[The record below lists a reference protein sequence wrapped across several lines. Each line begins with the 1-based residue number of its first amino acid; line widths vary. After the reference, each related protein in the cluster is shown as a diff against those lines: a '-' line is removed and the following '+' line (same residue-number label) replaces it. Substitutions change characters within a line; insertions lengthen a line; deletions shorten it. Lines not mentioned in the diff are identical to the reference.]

1 MKKLVAFTL
10 AAGMVLT
17 TLSGCAAK
25 KTQGTSSGEAT
36 SIVESEA
43 EEIANTEDKNGASSE
58 SQYDEPDNVV
68 IEYDGSKL
76 IDLPTES
83 IKVTLRGKQI
93 LPGRDTAE
101 TLQKS
106 FVSTFVDNSRFTI
119 NRWNPEY
126 VVGPDGELTVT
137 AHSDDYKTEDEP
149 DVKDVIPDSYMFK
162 KMSALSLEEGT
173 QFEFLGLTENS
184 SFDDV
189 WRTMNQYG
197 DPYEGHNYTKETD
210 EERGSRAGVLCYLT
224 KDGYDIQFNFDGFGE
239 YLSSVFISYTPG
251 ELSRR
256 EGLASLQDNQ

>member
-1 MKKLVAFTL
+1 MKKLVAFIL

-17 TLSGCAAK
+17 TFSGCTAK
-25 KTQGTSSGEAT
+25 KTQDTSSSETISA
-36 SIVESEA
+36 VESEV
-43 EEIANTEDKNGASSE
+43 EDVSNTEDEQSSDTK

-76 IDLPTES
+76 IDLPTEN

-101 TLQKS
+101 TLQES
-106 FVSTFVDNSRFTI
+106 FENTFVDNSRFTI

-126 VVGPDGELTVT
+126 VVGTDGELTVT

-189 WRTMNQYG
+189 WRTMSQYG
-197 DPYEGHNYTKETD
+197 DPYEGYNYTKETD
-210 EERGSRAGVLCYLT
+210 DERGSRAGVLRYLT
-224 KDGYDIQFNFDGFGE
+224 KDGYDIQFNFDAFGK

-251 ELSRR
+251 ELTRR
-256 EGLASLQDNQ
+256 EGLASLQNNQ

>member
-10 AAGMVLT
+10 AAGIVLT

-43 EEIANTEDKNGASSE
+43 EEIADTEDKNGASSE

-101 TLQKS
+101 TLQES
-106 FVSTFVDNSRFTI
+106 FENTFVDNSRFTI

-126 VVGPDGELTVT
+126 VVGTDGELTVT

-149 DVKDVIPDSYMFK
+149 DIKDVVPDMYMFK
-162 KMSALSLEEGT
+162 K
-173 QFEFLGLTENS
+173 
-184 SFDDV
+184 
-189 WRTMNQYG
+189 
-197 DPYEGHNYTKETD
+197 
-210 EERGSRAGVLCYLT
+210 
-224 KDGYDIQFNFDGFGE
+224 
-239 YLSSVFISYTPG
+239 
-251 ELSRR
+251 
-256 EGLASLQDNQ
+256 

>member
-1 MKKLVAFTL
+1 MKKLVVMTL
-10 AAGMVLT
+10 AAGMVFT
-17 TLSGCAAK
+17 TFSGCTAK
-25 KTQGTSSGEAT
+25 KTQNTSSSETISA
-36 SIVESEA
+36 VESEV
-43 EEIANTEDKNGASSE
+43 EDVSNTEDEQSSDTK

-76 IDLPTES
+76 IDLPEKS

-101 TLQKS
+101 TLQES
-106 FVSTFVDNSRFTI
+106 FENTFVDNSRFAV
-119 NRWNPEY
+119 NRWTPEY

-137 AHSDDYKTEDEP
+137 AHSDDFKTEDEP
-149 DVKDVIPDSYMFK
+149 DVKDVIPDLYMFK

-173 QFEFLGLTENS
+173 QFEFLTMTESS

-189 WRTMNQYG
+189 WRTMSQYG

-224 KDGYDIQFNFDGFGE
+224 KDGYDIQFNFDGFGK

>member
-10 AAGMVLT
+10 AVGMVLT

-25 KTQGTSSGEAT
+25 KTQDTSSSEAT

-43 EEIANTEDKNGASSE
+43 AEVSDAEDKDDANSE
-58 SQYDEPDNVV
+58 SEYDEPDNVV
-68 IEYDGSKL
+68 IECDTSKL
-76 IDLPTES
+76 IDLPEES

-101 TLQKS
+101 TLQES
-106 FVSTFVDNSRFTI
+106 FENTFVDNSRFAV
-119 NRWNPEY
+119 NRWTPEY

-137 AHSDDYKTEDEP
+137 AHSDDFKTEDEP

>member
-17 TLSGCAAK
+17 TFSGCTAK
-25 KTQGTSSGEAT
+25 KTQGTSSSEAT

-43 EEIANTEDKNGASSE
+43 EEIADAENKNDASSE

-68 IEYDGSKL
+68 IEYDGNKL

-106 FVSTFVDNSRFTI
+106 FESTFVDNSRFTI

-149 DVKDVIPDSYMFK
+149 DVKDVIPDLYMFK

-173 QFEFLGLTENS
+173 QFEFLTMTENS

-189 WRTMNQYG
+189 WRTMSQYG

-210 EERGSRAGVLCYLT
+210 EERGSRTGVLCYLT
-224 KDGYDIQFNFDGFGE
+224 KGGYDIQFNFDGFGE

-256 EGLASLQDNQ
+256 EGLASLQNNQ

>member
-1 MKKLVAFTL
+1 MKKLVAMTL
-10 AAGMVLT
+10 AAEMVLT
-17 TLSGCAAK
+17 TFSGCTAK
-25 KTQGTSSGEAT
+25 KTQDTSSSETISA
-36 SIVESEA
+36 VESEA
-43 EEIANTEDKNGASSE
+43 EEIADAEDKNDASSE

-68 IEYDGSKL
+68 IEYDGNKL

-106 FVSTFVDNSRFTI
+106 FESTFVDNSRFTI

-149 DVKDVIPDSYMFK
+149 DVKDVIPDLYMFK

-173 QFEFLGLTENS
+173 QFEFLTMTENS

-189 WRTMNQYG
+189 WRTMSQYG

-256 EGLASLQDNQ
+256 EGLASLQNNQ

>member
-1 MKKLVAFTL
+1 MKKLVVMTL
-10 AAGMVLT
+10 AAGMVFT
-17 TLSGCAAK
+17 TFSGCTAK
-25 KTQGTSSGEAT
+25 KTQNTSSSETISA
-36 SIVESEA
+36 VESEV
-43 EEIANTEDKNGASSE
+43 EDVSNTEDEQSSDTK

-76 IDLPTES
+76 IDLPEES

-101 TLQKS
+101 TLQES
-106 FVSTFVDNSRFTI
+106 FENTFVDNSRFAV
-119 NRWNPEY
+119 NRWTPEY

-137 AHSDDYKTEDEP
+137 AHSDDFKTEDEP
-149 DVKDVIPDSYMFK
+149 DVKDVIPDLYMFK

-173 QFEFLGLTENS
+173 QFEFLTMTESS

-189 WRTMNQYG
+189 WRTMSQYG

-224 KDGYDIQFNFDGFGE
+224 KDGYDIQFIFDGFGK

>member
-43 EEIANTEDKNGASSE
+43 EEIADTEDKNGASSE

-68 IEYDGSKL
+68 IEYDTSKL
-76 IDLPTES
+76 IDLPEES

-106 FVSTFVDNSRFTI
+106 FESTFVDNSRFTI

-162 KMSALSLEEGT
+162 KNE
-173 QFEFLGLTENS
+173 
-184 SFDDV
+184 
-189 WRTMNQYG
+189 RTFTG
-197 DPYEGHNYTKETD
+197 GRHAV
-210 EERGSRAGVLCYLT
+210 RISRL
-224 KDGYDIQFNFDGFGE
+224 DGKLVI
-239 YLSSVFISYTPG
+239 
-251 ELSRR
+251 
-256 EGLASLQDNQ
+256 

>member
-17 TLSGCAAK
+17 TFSGCTAK
-25 KTQGTSSGEAT
+25 KTQDTSSSETISA
-36 SIVESEA
+36 VESEV
-43 EEIANTEDKNGASSE
+43 EDVSNTEDEQSSDTK

-76 IDLPTES
+76 IDLPTEN

-106 FVSTFVDNSRFTI
+106 FESTFVDNSRFTI
-119 NRWNPEY
+119 NRWSPEY

-149 DVKDVIPDSYMFK
+149 DVKDVVPDMYTFK
-162 KMSALSLEEGT
+162 KISALSQEEGT
-173 QFEFLGLTENS
+173 QFNFLGLTEDS
-184 SFDDV
+184 SFDIV
-189 WRTMNQYG
+189 LRTMSQYG
-197 DPYEGHNYTKETD
+197 DPYEGYNYTKETD
-210 EERGSRAGVLCYLT
+210 DERGSRAGVLRYLT
-224 KDGYDIQFNFDGFGE
+224 KDGYDIQFNFDAFGK

-256 EGLASLQDNQ
+256 EGVASLQNNQ

>member
-17 TLSGCAAK
+17 TFSGCTAK
-25 KTQGTSSGEAT
+25 KTQGTSSSEAT

-43 EEIANTEDKNGASSE
+43 EEIADAENKNDASSE

-68 IEYDGSKL
+68 IEYDGNKL

-106 FVSTFVDNSRFTI
+106 FESTFVDNSRFTI

-149 DVKDVIPDSYMFK
+149 DVKDVIPDLYMFK

-173 QFEFLGLTENS
+173 QFEFLTMTENS

-189 WRTMNQYG
+189 WRTMSQYG

-210 EERGSRAGVLCYLT
+210 EEHGSRAGVLCYLT
-224 KDGYDIQFNFDGFGE
+224 KGGYDIQFNFDGFGE

-256 EGLASLQDNQ
+256 EGLASLQNNQ

>member
-17 TLSGCAAK
+17 TLNGCAAK

-43 EEIANTEDKNGASSE
+43 EEIADTEDKNGASSE

-101 TLQKS
+101 TLQES
-106 FVSTFVDNSRFTI
+106 FESTFVDNSRFTI

-162 KMSALSLEEGT
+162 K
-173 QFEFLGLTENS
+173 
-184 SFDDV
+184 
-189 WRTMNQYG
+189 
-197 DPYEGHNYTKETD
+197 
-210 EERGSRAGVLCYLT
+210 
-224 KDGYDIQFNFDGFGE
+224 
-239 YLSSVFISYTPG
+239 
-251 ELSRR
+251 
-256 EGLASLQDNQ
+256 

>member
-43 EEIANTEDKNGASSE
+43 EEIADTEDKNGASSE

-101 TLQKS
+101 TLQES
-106 FVSTFVDNSRFTI
+106 FESTFVDNSRFAI
-119 NRWNPEY
+119 NRWSPEY

-137 AHSDDYKTEDEP
+137 AHSDDFKTENEP

-162 KMSALSLEEGT
+162 KMSALSQEEGT
-173 QFEFLGLTENS
+173 QFSFLNLTEDS
-184 SFDDV
+184 SFDIV
-189 WRTMNQYG
+189 WRTMSQYG
-197 DPYEGHNYTKETD
+197 DPYEGYNYTKETD
-210 EERGSRAGVLCYLT
+210 DERGSRPECCA
-224 KDGYDIQFNFDGFGE
+224 
-239 YLSSVFISYTPG
+239 ISPKTG
-251 ELSRR
+251 MISNSILMDL
-256 EGLASLQDNQ
+256 GNI

>member
-43 EEIANTEDKNGASSE
+43 EEIADTEDKNGASSE

-101 TLQKS
+101 TLQES
-106 FVSTFVDNSRFTI
+106 FESTFVDNSRFAI
-119 NRWNPEY
+119 NRARCQRCYPRF
-126 VVGPDGELTVT
+126 VHVQ
-137 AHSDDYKTEDEP
+137 KDERP
-149 DVKDVIPDSYMFK
+149 FT
-162 KMSALSLEEGT
+162 G
-173 QFEFLGLTENS
+173 
-184 SFDDV
+184 
-189 WRTMNQYG
+189 R
-197 DPYEGHNYTKETD
+197 GH
-210 EERGSRAGVLCYLT
+210 A
-224 KDGYDIQFNFDGFGE
+224 IQFPQLD
-239 YLSSVFISYTPG
+239 
-251 ELSRR
+251 RR
-256 EGLASLQDNQ
+256 LIF

>member
-10 AAGMVLT
+10 AVGMVLT

-25 KTQGTSSGEAT
+25 KTQDTSSETT
-36 SIVESEA
+36 SVVESEV
-43 EEIANTEDKNGASSE
+43 EDVSNTEDEQSSDTK

-76 IDLPTES
+76 IDLPTEN

-106 FVSTFVDNSRFTI
+106 FESTFVDNSRFTI

-126 VVGPDGELTVT
+126 VVGTDGELTVT

-189 WRTMNQYG
+189 WRVMHQYG

>member
-25 KTQGTSSGEAT
+25 KTQGTSSSEAT

-43 EEIANTEDKNGASSE
+43 KEIVDAEDKNDASSE

-106 FVSTFVDNSRFTI
+106 FESTFTDNSRFTI
-119 NRWNPEY
+119 NRWSPEY

-149 DVKDVIPDSYMFK
+149 DVKDVVPDMYTFK
-162 KMSALSLEEGT
+162 KISALSQEEGT
-173 QFEFLGLTENS
+173 QFNFLGLTEDS
-184 SFDDV
+184 SFDIV
-189 WRTMNQYG
+189 LRTMSQYG
-197 DPYEGHNYTKETD
+197 DPYEGYNYTKEID
-210 EERGSRAGVLCYLT
+210 DERGSRAGVLRYLT
-224 KDGYDIQFNFDGFGE
+224 KDGYDIQFNFDAFGK

-256 EGLASLQDNQ
+256 EGVASLQNNQ

>member
-1 MKKLVAFTL
+1 MKKLVAMTL

-17 TLSGCAAK
+17 TFSGCTAK
-25 KTQGTSSGEAT
+25 KTQDTSSSEAT

-43 EEIANTEDKNGASSE
+43 KEIVDTEDKNVASSE

-76 IDLPTES
+76 IDLPTED

-106 FVSTFVDNSRFTI
+106 FESTFVDNSRFTI

-137 AHSDDYKTEDEP
+137 AHSDDFKTEDEP
-149 DVKDVIPDSYMFK
+149 DVKDVIPDLYMFK

-173 QFEFLGLTENS
+173 QFEFLTLTENS
-184 SFDDV
+184 SFDLV
-189 WRTMNQYG
+189 RRTMSQYG
-197 DPYEGHNYTKETD
+197 DPYEGYNYTKETD
-210 EERGSRAGVLCYLT
+210 DERGSRAGVLRYLT
-224 KDGYDIQFNFDGFGE
+224 KDGYDIQYSFDGYGK

-256 EGLASLQDNQ
+256 EGLASLQNNQ